1 MVIERTVKVVNQPT
15 KQKGIPVTIK
25 WKDVSMIRSHSFLS
39 TVNEII
45 NFSAEIDVCRIGL
58 VGSMHS
64 GKSTL
69 SQSIAH
75 AIHKYAKIPYNIKI
89 LYKDDLLNFQ
99 QTLAELEPINYVLI
113 FDDVSFMGA
122 TANKKQI
129 EMVKSAV
136 TTIRHLQGGKDVK
149 IIIMMNYH
157 YSMGLDK
164 YLRSADFKYI
174 TTVDSSENENME
186 KMFGTK
192 NGWKIKQFKKNRHEA
207 VTNKAWFH
215 RLAKDKPRFKYDY
228 RNPFIPVLFW
238 NEASLRPVVAPTRQW
253 QDPICS
259 KCSVA
264 TGGENLESA
273 VPIEQFCDESSQRVG
288 KGAWITAIRLALY
301 QEGKL
306 VFSKSVMHAIK
317 YLDNARNTKIIT
329 LEQIAG
335 YYDMVPVNR
344 RLPTKKQ
351 LAGVILDKP
360 KIVADDIETQKELT
374 DED

>member
-1 MVIERTVKVVNQPT
+1 MVITTNVKVIESKSKKNLAPIT
-15 KQKGIPVTIK
+15 AK
-25 WKDVSMIRSHSFLS
+25 WKGVPYIRSHSFLA
-39 TVNEII
+39 TVREVIS
-45 NFSAEIDVCRIGL
+45 FSAEIDVCRIGL
-58 VGSMHS
+58 IGSMHS

-75 AIHKYAKIPYNIKI
+75 AIHKFADIPYKIKI
-89 LYKDDLLNFQ
+89 LYKEDLLNFEK
-99 QTLAELEPINYVLI
+99 TLLALEPVNYILI

-136 TTIRHLQGGKDVK
+136 TTIRHLDGGRDVK
-149 IIIMMNYH
+149 IIVMMNYH

-192 NGWKIKQFKKNRHEA
+192 NGWKIKQFKKYRHNA
-207 VTNKAWFH
+207 VTTKAWFIP
-215 RLAKDKPRFKYDY
+215 LDKDKPKFKYDY
-228 RNPFIPVLFW
+228 RKPFIPVLFW
-238 NEASLRPVVAPTRQW
+238 NEANLRLIIAPTRQW
-253 QDPICS
+253 QDPVCS

-264 TGGENLESA
+264 TGESIESN
-273 VPIEQFCDESSQRVG
+273 VPIAQFCDESEAKHG
-288 KGAWITAIRLALY
+288 KSTWLAGVKLLMY
-301 QEGKL
+301 VEGMTVYNKNVVSAL
-306 VFSKSVMHAIK
+306 K
-317 YLDNARNTKIIT
+317 YLSKCREKKLIT

-335 YYDMVPVNR
+335 HYNFVPKHT
-344 RLPTKKQ
+344 RLRKKMDGVM
-351 LAGVILDKP
+351 LDDAGGKP
-360 KIVADDIETQKELT
+360 

>member
-1 MVIERTVKVVNQPT
+1 MVITTNVKVIESKSKKNLAPIT
-15 KQKGIPVTIK
+15 AK
-25 WKDVSMIRSHSFLS
+25 WKGVPYIRSHSFLA
-39 TVNEII
+39 TVREVIS
-45 NFSAEIDVCRIGL
+45 FSAEIDVCRIGL
-58 VGSMHS
+58 IGSMHS

-75 AIHKYAKIPYNIKI
+75 AIHKFADIPYKIKI
-89 LYKDDLLNFQ
+89 LYKEDLLNFEK
-99 QTLAELEPINYVLI
+99 TLLALEPVNYILI

-136 TTIRHLQGGKDVK
+136 TTIRHLDGGRDVK
-149 IIIMMNYH
+149 IIVMMNYH

-192 NGWKIKQFKKNRHEA
+192 NGWKIKQFKKYRHNA
-207 VTNKAWFH
+207 VTLKSWFIP
-215 RLAKDKPRFKYDY
+215 LAKDKPKFKYDY
-228 RNPFIPVLFW
+228 RKPFIPVLFW
-238 NEASLRPVVAPTRQW
+238 NEASLRLIIAPTRQW

-264 TGGENLESA
+264 TGGGNLESA
-273 VPIEQFCDESSQRVG
+273 VPIAQFCEESENKIG
-288 KGAWITAIRLALY
+288 KGVWLAGVKLSMY
-301 QEGKL
+301 VEGLTVYNKN
-306 VFSKSVMHAIK
+306 VINAVK
-317 YLDNARNTKIIT
+317 YLAKCRAKKLIT

-335 YYDMVPVNR
+335 HYDFVPKHTRVR
-344 RLPTKKQ
+344 KKMD
-351 LAGVILDKP
+351 GVMLDDKE
-360 KIVADDIETQKELT
+360 KTDAD
-374 DED
+374 

>member
-1 MVIERTVKVVNQPT
+1 MGIITNVKKVTLPSKKNF
-15 KQKGIPVTIK
+15 IPITSK
-25 WKDVSMIRSHSFLS
+25 WKGVSYIRSHSFLA
-39 TVNEII
+39 TVREVIS
-45 NFSAEIDVCRIGL
+45 FSAEIDVCRIGL
-58 VGSMHS
+58 IGSMHS

-75 AIHKYAKIPYNIKI
+75 AIHKFADIPYKIKI
-89 LYKDDLLNFQ
+89 LYKDDLLNFEK
-99 QTLAELEPINYVLI
+99 TLLALEPVNYILI

-136 TTIRHLQGGKDVK
+136 TTIRHLDGGRDVK
-149 IIIMMNYH
+149 IIVMMNYH

-192 NGWKIKQFKKNRHEA
+192 NGWKIKQFKKYRHNA
-207 VTNKAWFH
+207 VTTKAWFIP
-215 RLAKDKPRFKYDY
+215 LDKDKPKFKYDY
-228 RNPFIPVLFW
+228 RKPFIPVLFW
-238 NEASLRPVVAPTRQW
+238 NEANLRLIIAPTRQW
-253 QDPICS
+253 QDPVCS

-264 TGGENLESA
+264 TGESIESN
-273 VPIEQFCDESSQRVG
+273 VPIAQFCDESEAKHG
-288 KGAWITAIRLALY
+288 KSTWLAGVKLLMY
-301 QEGKL
+301 VEGMTVYNKNVVSAL
-306 VFSKSVMHAIK
+306 K
-317 YLDNARNTKIIT
+317 YLSKCREKKLIT

-335 YYDMVPVNR
+335 HYNFVPKHT
-344 RLPTKKQ
+344 RLRKKMDGVM
-351 LAGVILDKP
+351 LDDAGGKP
-360 KIVADDIETQKELT
+360 